1 MKLIRCLAVCL
12 VCATLSACAPG
23 IRFRPG
29 EIPSP
34 GATDPS
40 KLAQGNQFYAQTVA
54 QKPILRDKKAE
65 KRVSSILTKLFEATP
80 TTGDWTVTLIDQP
93 IFNAATTPGNH
104 IFVYRGLLDNLNDD
118 DQVAAVLAH
127 EIGHRLAQ
135 HEIET
140 SKETWGK
147 AIAMLATIAAGA
159 AIASQQGS
167 TPRQVNDVM
176 DATNKIGQGF
186 TTYRYSKDKERE
198 ADQIGLF
205 LLADAGIPPSAAAA
219 LWGGLAAAHGS
230 SGGDFFRTHPL
241 DQERYERAAHLLP
254 LAQIRYEDAIRKKK
268 NPSKKRQPTPPSPT
282 VVYQISQAEQAL
294 ANNDIP
300 TATAIAQSLTA
311 QAPSSAE
318 AYNILGLVK
327 TRSGETKQA
336 TKAFNKGLKLAPENP
351 ILIYNMGCMQAL
363 QGNRS
368 EALQSLEKAFSLR
381 PSLVTTAHEDPDLV
395 SLRDDPQF
403 TALLEKEYLAP
414 APTNVG
420 GNSFRVN

>member
-1 MKLIRCLAVCL
+1 
-12 VCATLSACAPG
+12 
-23 IRFRPG
+23 
-29 EIPSP
+29 
-34 GATDPS
+34 
-40 KLAQGNQFYAQTVA
+40 
-54 QKPILRDKKAE
+54 
-65 KRVSSILTKLFEATP
+65 
-80 TTGDWTVTLIDQP
+80 
-93 IFNAATTPGNH
+93 
-104 IFVYRGLLDNLNDD
+104 
-118 DQVAAVLAH
+118 
-127 EIGHRLAQ
+127 
-135 HEIET
+135 
-140 SKETWGK
+140 
-147 AIAMLATIAAGA
+147 
-159 AIASQQGS
+159 
-167 TPRQVNDVM
+167 
-176 DATNKIGQGF
+176 
-186 TTYRYSKDKERE
+186 
-198 ADQIGLF
+198 
-205 LLADAGIPPSAAAA
+205 
-219 LWGGLAAAHGS
+219 
-230 SGGDFFRTHPL
+230 
-241 DQERYERAAHLLP
+241 
-254 LAQIRYEDAIRKKK
+254 
-268 NPSKKRQPTPPSPT
+268 
-282 VVYQISQAEQAL
+282 VYQISQAEQAL

-381 PSLVTTAHEDPDLV
+381 PSLVTTAPDDPDLV